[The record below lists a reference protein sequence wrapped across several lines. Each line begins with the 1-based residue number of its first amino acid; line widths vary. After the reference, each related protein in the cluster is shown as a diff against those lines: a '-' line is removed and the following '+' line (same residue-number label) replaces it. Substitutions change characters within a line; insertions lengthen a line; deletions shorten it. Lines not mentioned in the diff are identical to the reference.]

1 MWNLVLLVSTIYF
14 VAITLAIYHLQQ
26 QELDRIQLQ
35 MDENS
40 RVLDRMQSYLYINST
55 KSSVSTSV
63 QRSEGLPHE

>member
-1 MWNLVLLVSTIYF
+1 VLLVSTIYF

>member
-35 MDENS
+35 TDENS